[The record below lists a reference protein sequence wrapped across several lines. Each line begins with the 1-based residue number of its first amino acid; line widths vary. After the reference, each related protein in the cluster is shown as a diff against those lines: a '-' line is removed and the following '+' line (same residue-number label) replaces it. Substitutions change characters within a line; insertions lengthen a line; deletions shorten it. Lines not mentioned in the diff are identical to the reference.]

1 MDLNLRINIDLAKST
16 NYIPMG
22 FWVKP
27 VAGDPKKPFYRI
39 TDLGIPMVKV
49 EDGSAL
55 GYSVYVLNVDVSD
68 DVVPSV
74 SNPQWRLIESTELI
88 YIQQAFIERLWVE
101 MVEAEGAIIAS
112 FNIMKENGKSVL
124 KSAFSLPS
132 IPDTSVYPNST
143 LIGDTLGNLI
153 LREREIYIS
162 EQGCG
167 ITNVARISPEKI
179 TIGRYVSG
187 GEDLIEIFANG
198 IYKNGNKVL

>member
-1 MDLNLRINIDLAKST
+1 
-16 NYIPMG
+16 
-22 FWVKP
+22 
-27 VAGDPKKPFYRI
+27 
-39 TDLGIPMVKV
+39 
-49 EDGSAL
+49 
-55 GYSVYVLNVDVSD
+55 VYVLNVDVSD
-68 DVVPSV
+68 DVVPSA
-74 SNPQWRLIESTELI
+74 SNPQWRLIESAELI